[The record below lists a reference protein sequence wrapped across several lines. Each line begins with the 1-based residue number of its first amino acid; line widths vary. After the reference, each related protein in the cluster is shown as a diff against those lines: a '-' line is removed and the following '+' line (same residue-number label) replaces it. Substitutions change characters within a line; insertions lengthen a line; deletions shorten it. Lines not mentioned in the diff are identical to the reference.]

1 MPQLR
6 RLGAWFIDF
15 ALVVAAAWLLA
26 ILTFHR
32 VSALLTDVPDLVTKG
47 SWQFVKSGG
56 DARGAADDVVD
67 SLWRDAV
74 GYVQQGFLALVL
86 LTFLYQWLTLRLT
99 GRTLGKALMGLRVTP
114 NTGSRTALR
123 AAVTTSA
130 DVAVYSL
137 ACCMLVQGWI
147 FLSVLC
153 WAAAVALFA
162 FNALPVFSRSSRSL
176 ADRVAGTSVTAPG
189 FAGLLPPA
197 RREPGRP
204 QPDLTSW

>member
-6 RLGAWFIDF
+6 RFGAWLIDF

-26 ILTFHR
+26 VLTFNR
-32 VSALLTDVPDLVTKG
+32 IGTLITDVPELVTKG

-56 DARGAADDVVD
+56 DAQGATDDLVD

-74 GYVQQGFLALVL
+74 GYIQQGFLALVL
-86 LTFLYQWLTLRLT
+86 VTFLYQWLTLNFT
-99 GRTLGKALMGLRVTP
+99 GRTLGKAVMGLRVTP
-114 NTGSRTALR
+114 NTRSRTALR
-123 AAVTTSA
+123 AAVTTAA

-147 FLSVLC
+147 FLSVIC
-153 WAAAVALFA
+153 WIAAVALFTL
-162 FNALPVFSRSSRSL
+162 NALPVFSRSSRSL

-189 FAGLLPPA
+189 FAGMLPSA
-197 RREPGRP
+197 RREPDRP
-204 QPDLTSW
+204 QRDLTSW